1 MELTSHYVGRR
12 SEPLELEVTPRWSMN
27 YAAGVADD
35 NPWYFDDER
44 PGGTLAPPMLSVA
57 LTWKMSEGF
66 GQHWRQADFPAEVLA
81 RQVHYSEWI
90 EFLQPLRPGQR
101 LRIEGEVAAILPH
114 PAGTHLVLEY
124 TAYDAANAAV
134 FREYIGGMLRGVR
147 CVDGGAGADRVPDLP
162 RVNNTP
168 EPLWERRLHVDRLA
182 AHVYDGC
189 ADISFAIH
197 TSPAFAHAVGL
208 PDPIYM
214 GTATLAL
221 AQREIL
227 NAEGGGDPRRV
238 RGICCNFTGMVLPGT
253 DIAVQAVRRVERADG
268 GADVH
273 FVVLDAE
280 GKRAIRNG
288 SIALAPPTEA

>member
-1 MELTSHYVGRR
+1 MELASHFVGRR
-12 SEPLELEVTPRWSMN
+12 CEPLEIEVTPRWCMN
-27 YAAGVADD
+27 YAAGIADG

-44 PGGTLAPPMLSVA
+44 AGGTLAPPMLSVA
-57 LTWKMSEGF
+57 LTWKMSENF
-66 GQHWRQADFPAEVLA
+66 GHQWRQVDFPKEVLA
-81 RQVHYSEWI
+81 QQVHYSEWI
-90 EFLQPLRPGQR
+90 AFEQPIRPGSR
-101 LRIEGEVAAILPH
+101 LRIEGQVAAIVPH
-114 PAGTHLVLEY
+114 PAGTHMMLEY
-124 TAYDAANAAV
+124 TAHDTAGAVV
-134 FREYIGGMLRGVR
+134 FREFIGGMLRGVR
-147 CVDGGAGADRVPDLP
+147 CVDGGAGAERMPAMP
-162 RVNNTP
+162 RVNQSQ
-168 EPLWERRLHVDRLA
+168 EPLWEKRLHVDKLA

-227 NAEGGGDPRRV
+227 NAEGNGDPRRV

-253 DIAVQAVRRVERADG
+253 DITVQAVRKETREDG
-268 GADVH
+268 GCDVQ

-288 SIALAPPTEA
+288 SIALGPPL